1 MQADETA
8 LINGVL
14 KRDRRS
20 TELLVERYKDKAM
33 TLASRMLRNR
43 EDAEEAVQDAFV
55 RAIRSL
61 PGFEMRSAFS
71 TWFHRIVYN
80 VCVSRLSKN
89 SKEQAVD
96 DLDDASDSIAS
107 EDALPDADYEAT
119 EVGAIISEEI
129 EKLPSAYAATF
140 TLFFVDEMSYREIVE
155 VTGLPIGTVK
165 ARLFRARMI
174 VRDAVARRL
183 GLRRES
189 DSAVPEEIV

>member
-174 VRDAVARRL
+174 VRNAVARRL

>member
-89 SKEQAVD
+89 SKEQAVG
-96 DLDDASDSIAS
+96 DLDEDTDSIAS
-107 EDALPDADYEAT
+107 GDALPDADYEAT

-174 VRDAVARRL
+174 VRNAVARRL